1 MLSREQTR
9 NMKILLVLIFIVA
22 VTGAALYIIYGLAI
36 IWQTFAATIIIGF
49 LSIILLLLTILSIYL
64 WTRNLIFKRDLRKCQ
79 EELNRTKEELKQ
91 YKNNKP

>member
-1 MLSREQTR
+1 
-9 NMKILLVLIFIVA
+9 MKILLVLIFIVA
-22 VTGAALYIIYGLAI
+22 VTVAALYIIYGLAI